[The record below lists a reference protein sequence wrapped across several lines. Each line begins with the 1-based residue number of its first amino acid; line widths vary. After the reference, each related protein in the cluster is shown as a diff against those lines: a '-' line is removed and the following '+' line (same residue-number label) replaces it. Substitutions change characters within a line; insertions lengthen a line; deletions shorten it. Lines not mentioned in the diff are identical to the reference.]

1 MRYFYDLHLHSCLS
15 PCGDKDMTPYNLVNM
30 AAISEL
36 DFIALTDHN
45 TCKNCPAAYKA
56 AQEAGITLIC
66 GMELCTSEEIHIV
79 CLFPNLQ
86 SAMEFDKYI
95 YTLLP
100 DVENKPEIFGE
111 QLIMN
116 ETDEVIG
123 IEDKLLIT
131 AANISIVD
139 VPDAVKRFSGV
150 CYPAHIDK
158 SSYSVLASLGSVP
171 HECNFTA
178 VEISARGDVA
188 ALKSHHPLLESVPLI
203 LSSDAHYL
211 EDINPR
217 RAWLE
222 LDECSASAVI
232 DALSGNCKDFGRG

>member
-1 MRYFYDLHLHSCLS
+1 
-15 PCGDKDMTPYNLVNM
+15 MTPYNLVNM

-111 QLIMN
+111 QLILN
-116 ETDEVIG
+116 ET
-123 IEDKLLIT
+123 EDPGGKRERRDSEKNKSGLYWMRLLY
-131 AANISIVD
+131 
-139 VPDAVKRFSGV
+139 AVSKR
-150 CYPAHIDK
+150 CRYPYD
-158 SSYSVLASLGSVP
+158 L
-171 HECNFTA
+171 
-178 VEISARGDVA
+178 
-188 ALKSHHPLLESVPLI
+188 PLLQYEI
-203 LSSDAHYL
+203 F
-211 EDINPR
+211 R
-217 RAWLE
+217 R
-222 LDECSASAVI
+222 
-232 DALSGNCKDFGRG
+232 